1 MGFTTFAV
9 SDIQHE
15 RCPASYF
22 RFVFFMVLV
31 DFSIYRK
38 RPIFLN
44 EKCSCL
50 VFLLNEVNCMSY
62 IW

>member
-22 RFVFFMVLV
+22 RFVFFMVVVLA
-31 DFSIYRK
+31 Y
-38 RPIFLN
+38 
-44 EKCSCL
+44 
-50 VFLLNEVNCMSY
+50 MSKKTNSPK
-62 IW
+62 